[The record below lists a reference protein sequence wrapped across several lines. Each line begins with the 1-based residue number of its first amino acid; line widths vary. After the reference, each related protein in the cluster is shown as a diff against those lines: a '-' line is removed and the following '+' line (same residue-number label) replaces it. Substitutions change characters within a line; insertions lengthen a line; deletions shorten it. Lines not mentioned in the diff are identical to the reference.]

1 MSAGEILTI
10 FAIGWT
16 LAAGWI
22 VAERWVGLALDWT
35 DRFFRTYRG
44 VICWLLAGAAGAGA
58 FGG

>member
-1 MSAGEILTI
+1 VSGAEFLAV
-10 FAIGWT
+10 FVIGWT

-22 VAERWVGLALDWT
+22 VAERWVGLALDWS

-44 VICWLLAGAAGAGA
+44 VICWLLGGAAA

>member
-1 MSAGEILTI
+1 MSVGEIITT

-44 VICWLLAGAAGAGA
+44 VICWLLAGAAA

>member
-1 MSAGEILTI
+1 MSAGEIITT

-44 VICWLLAGAAGAGA
+44 VICWLLAGAAA